1 MNLKMPA
8 RFKEAYYQELRA
20 YKQQMAIGDQKA
32 AWRFLERAHLIGQ
45 YHPIPHTG
53 IHFRMLVFAIRTADP
68 RECLGQLLRLSVG
81 WFGSLWNR
89 IPVGNTGGANVPILA
104 SLPIP
109 PDLRELLADA
119 DTSANGL
126 SGLTRKNER

>member
-8 RFKEAYYQELRA
+8 RFKEAYFQEIKG
-20 YKQQMAIGDQKA
+20 YKRQMAIGDRKS

-68 RECLGQLLRLSVG
+68 RECFGQLLRLSVG
-81 WFGSLWNR
+81 WFGSLLNR

-109 PDLRELLADA
+109 EDLRELLVDA
-119 DTSANGL
+119 DISARGL
-126 SGLTRKNER
+126 SGLAKKSR